1 MAHDQQKESM
11 RDNKIY
17 VLKAKEILADPR
29 RLAAY
34 IDHTLLKP
42 DARTSDI
49 EKLCAEAIQY
59 SFKAVC
65 VNPDRVAIA
74 KSSLNDAKTL
84 IASVV
89 GFPLGAHLSQI
100 KARETELAIDAGATE
115 IDMVLNIGWLKE
127 KLLAKVASDIREVVK
142 AASSHKVKVIFETG
156 LLTADEIGQACKI
169 SEDNGAH
176 FVKTSTGFLGRGAS
190 VEDVQI
196 MFQNI
201 SEKVEIKASG
211 GVRDIQFACDLI
223 AAGATR
229 IGTSSGVQL
238 VQAQVAKSSY

>member
-1 MAHDQQKESM
+1 M

-17 VLKAKEILADPR
+17 VLKAKEILAQPR
-29 RLAAY
+29 KLADY

-42 DARTSDI
+42 EARKCDI

-74 KSSLNDAKTL
+74 KSSLKDAKTL

-89 GFPLGAHLSQI
+89 GFPFGAHFSQI
-100 KARETELAIDAGATE
+100 KTRETQLAIEAGATE

-127 KLLAKVASDIREVVK
+127 KLFAQVGTDIREVVK

-156 LLTADEIGQACKI
+156 LLTTDEIVQACKI
-169 SEDNGAH
+169 SEDNGAQ

-190 VEDVQI
+190 LEDVQI
-196 MFQNI
+196 MFQNV

-211 GVRDIQFACDLI
+211 GVRDIQFACELI

-238 VQAQVAKSSY
+238 VQAQVARNSY